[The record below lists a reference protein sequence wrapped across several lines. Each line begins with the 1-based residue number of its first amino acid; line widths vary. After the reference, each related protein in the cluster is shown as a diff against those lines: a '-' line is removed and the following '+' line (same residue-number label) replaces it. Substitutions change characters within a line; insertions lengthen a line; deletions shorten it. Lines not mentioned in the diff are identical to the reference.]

1 MFIDKEEF
9 SIDNLSQALASNGF
23 IQVNKMLIKNLG
35 LHEAVLIGEL
45 CSEYNFW
52 KSQNKLDD
60 GAFFSTRENIEDN
73 TGLTEH
79 HQRNAIETLIEKNIL
94 TIEKKGMPAVNYY
107 KINFESLFLQ
117 LSEALTTSAS
127 TCRQQVVR
135 GADINN
141 NKQTIIS
148 SKNNKPSTNV
158 EGTAENGRNNS
169 TIKNSLIPGII
180 IDKPKKN
187 KKANLYEKCDTYII
201 QFTNNI
207 ILQEKLREYLNA
219 RLDMAKEDNKPF
231 YYNMWPP
238 IVNDLN
244 NLSEGNVDI
253 MLKIID
259 ESIRK
264 GWKKFYPLKDYS
276 KKSVKA
282 NSSERN
288 VVTDK
293 KIVDVELV
301 EQSY

>member
-45 CSEYNFW
+45 CAEYNYY
-52 KSQNKLDD
+52 KKNNKLND
-60 GAFFSTRENIEDN
+60 GAFYSTRENISDN

-79 HQRNAIETLIEKNIL
+79 YQRIAIETLVEKGIL

-107 KINFESLFLQ
+107 KINFEMLFLQ
-117 LSEALTTSAS
+117 LSEAQTTSAS
-127 TCRQQVVR
+127 TCRQQDVR

-141 NKQTIIS
+141 NKQTNIS
-148 SKNNKPSTNV
+148 NKNNKPSTNV
-158 EGTAENGRNNS
+158 EGTAENGRN
-169 TIKNSLIPGII
+169 SLIPGII
-180 IDKPKKN
+180 KPKKN
-187 KKANLYEKCDTYII
+187 KKANLYEKCDAYII

-207 ILQEKLREYLNA
+207 IVQEKLREYLDS
-219 RLDMAKEDNKPF
+219 RLDIARTKNKPF

-244 NLSEGNVDI
+244 TLCEGNIDM
-253 MLKIID
+253 MLKVID
-259 ESIRK
+259 QSIRR
-264 GWKKFYPLKDYS
+264 GWERFYPLNDYS

-293 KIVDVELV
+293 EINNMELV
-301 EQSY
+301 GQSY